1 MMHIYGGALFN
12 FLKYYYPH
20 EMRIGW
26 QNNQED
32 PLLSYVLQFWVL
44 QILPH
49 LTEISSSRFVRKRGV

>member
-26 QNNQED
+26 PNNQEE
-32 PLLSYVLQFWVL
+32 PLLYYVLQFWVL
-44 QILPH
+44 QE
-49 LTEISSSRFVRKRGV
+49 T